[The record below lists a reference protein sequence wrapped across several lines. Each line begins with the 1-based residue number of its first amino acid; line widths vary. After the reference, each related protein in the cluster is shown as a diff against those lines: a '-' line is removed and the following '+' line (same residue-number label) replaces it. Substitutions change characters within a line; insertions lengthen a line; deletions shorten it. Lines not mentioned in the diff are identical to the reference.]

1 MPRLSLYRPNRT
13 NDYKFIDRRAS
24 EMYTIGG
31 ADLYLHKYLGPSQ
44 KEESNDATQP
54 AYNEADPS
62 FIEDVLLLENRDR
75 EYDPDIYVMRGVYNI
90 QDIDFDLSQFGLFL
104 NNDTLF
110 ITFHYNNMIDTLGR
124 KIMAGDVLEAPNL
137 RDYHP
142 LDPSGAKALPRYYVV
157 QDAAFAAEGFS
168 PTWQPHLW
176 RIKAVPMTGSQ
187 EYNDILKEPF
197 EQDNQWDS
205 QNFYPEGSIVVDG
218 DTYYQASQDVPS
230 GTEIGDSA
238 YWTEYT
244 PDTLSEN
251 ITTLSKD
258 LQFNQQIL
266 QQAEEEVPLSGY
278 DTTKFY
284 IVATDDEGRP
294 ASQEDL
300 QTETAEYTAEDYV
313 EDGYVS
319 GVSTITKEKTTP
331 KSNGYTMGYLTG
343 DGIPPNGL
351 PVTPGTSFPNNPS
364 EGDYALRLDYF
375 PNRLFRYSGSRW
387 VKVEDNIR
395 TDLTPGANNES
406 LYSGFVNNTDTVS
419 TTDRGDV
426 PSRQS
431 LSDILKPKADN

>member
-1 MPRLSLYRPNRT
+1 MPRLSLYHPNRT

-24 EMYTIGG
+24 EMFTIGG
-31 ADLYLHKYLGPSQ
+31 ADLYVHKYLGPAN

-54 AYNEADPS
+54 AFDETDPS

-75 EYDPDIYVMRGVYNI
+75 EYDPDIYIMRGVYNI

-124 KIMAGDVLEAPNL
+124 KLMAGDVLEAPNL
-137 RDYHP
+137 KDYHP
-142 LDPSGAKALPRYYVV
+142 LDESNAKALPRYYVI

-197 EQDNQWDS
+197 EKDNQWDP
-205 QNFYPEGSIVVDG
+205 QNFYPEGSVVVDG

-230 GTEIGDSA
+230 GTEIDDSA
-238 YWTEYT
+238 YWEEYT
-244 PDTLSEN
+244 PDSLKDN
-251 ITTLSKD
+251 IATLSKD
-258 LQFNQQIL
+258 LEFNQQIL
-266 QQAEEEVPLSGY
+266 QQAEAEVPLSGY

-284 IVATDDEGRP
+284 IVATDDHGRP

-300 QTETAEYTAEDYV
+300 QTD
-313 EDGYVS
+313 D
-319 GVSTITKEKTTP
+319 STIVVEGTTP

-343 DGIPPNGL
+343 DGVPPNGL
-351 PVTPGTSFPNNPS
+351 PVTPGVSFPINPN

-375 PNRLFRYSGSRW
+375 PNRLFRYNGSRW
-387 VKVEDNIR
+387 IKVEDNIR
-395 TDLTPGANNES
+395 TDLTPGDSNKS

-419 TTDRGDV
+419 TTDRGDI

>member
-13 NDYKFIDRRAS
+13 HDYKFIDRRAS
-24 EMYTIGG
+24 EMYTVGG
-31 ADLYLHKYLGPSQ
+31 VDLYLHKYLGPAE
-44 KEESNDATQP
+44 KENSNDATQP
-54 AYNEADPS
+54 SYDETDPS
-62 FIEDVLLLENRDR
+62 FIEDVLLIENRDR
-75 EYDPDIYVMRGVYNI
+75 EYDPDVYIIRGIYNI

-137 RDYHP
+137 KDYHP
-142 LDPSGAKALPRYYVV
+142 LDPANTKALPRYYVV

-176 RIKAVPMTGSQ
+176 RVKAVPMTGSQ

-197 EQDNQWDS
+197 EQENQWDS
-205 QNFYPEGSIVVDG
+205 QNFYPKGSVVVDG
-218 DTYYQASQDVPS
+218 DMYYEATQNVLS
-230 GTEIGDSA
+230 GTNIDNSN
-238 YWTEYT
+238 YWKEYT
-244 PDTLSEN
+244 PDSLGDN

-258 LQFNQQIL
+258 LKFNEQIL

-284 IVATDDEGRP
+284 IVATSNDGQP
-294 ASQEDL
+294 VSQEDL
-300 QTETAEYTAEDYV
+300 QTDDSSIAV
-313 EDGYVS
+313 EGTS
-319 GVSTITKEKTTP
+319 P
-331 KSNGYTMGYLTG
+331 KSNGYTMAYLTG

-351 PVTPGTSFPNNPS
+351 PVTPGVSFPVNPS

-375 PNRLFRYSGSRW
+375 PNRLFRFNGGRW
-387 VKVEDNIR
+387 AKIEDNIR
-395 TDLTPGANNES
+395 TDLTPGTDNKS
-406 LYSGFVNNTDTVS
+406 LRSSFVNNTDKVS
-419 TTDRGDV
+419 TADRGDI

-431 LSDILKPKADN
+431 LSDILRPKADN